1 MTGDAQPDL
10 LLESL
15 LADTTLLADTSCP
28 VLIHDLDGVVIEAN
42 QAFATLL
49 GHTLADVHTMRAA
62 QVMHPDDLAPS
73 RADTADLIAHR
84 RPTVTAEQRGLT
96 KDGATVWV
104 RMHKTMVHRHG
115 RPVIAVIIE
124 NITDH
129 RARVAELEHAA
140 HHDELTGVL
149 NRRGLLAHLTAVGP
163 GRGPLIVA
171 MVDVNGLK
179 AVNDELGHRAG
190 DLLLQAVAASLRGL
204 DAAWV
209 VARLAGDE
217 FVVLVPTDAATGVE
231 DAVRAVVTTPTT
243 LTTDVT
249 VVPSVAVGS
258 AVLPALGSL
267 ASALH
272 AADCAMYEDK
282 RSRDGRRQRGPA
294 AAATDYTRATGVM
307 LRRARTSLGLTL
319 RQAHRRS
326 AGRWTAAQLGS
337 YERGE
342 GSLTVVTLVDLADF
356 YGVNPAALLPDRVE
370 RAG

>member
-1 MTGDAQPDL
+1 MTGNGKPDL

-28 VLIHDLDGVVIEAN
+28 VVIHDLDGAVIEAN

-49 GHTLADVHTMRAA
+49 GHTLADVHTMGAA
-62 QVMHPDDLAPS
+62 QIMHPHDLAPS
-73 RADTADLIAHR
+73 HADTADLIASR
-84 RPTVTAEQRGLT
+84 RPTVSAERRGLT

-104 RMHKTMVHRHG
+104 RVHKTMVHRHG
-115 RPVIAVIIE
+115 REVIAVIIE
-124 NITDH
+124 DITDH

-149 NRRGLLAHLTAVGP
+149 NRRGLLA
-163 GRGPLIVA
+163 
-171 MVDVNGLK
+171 
-179 AVNDELGHRAG
+179 
-190 DLLLQAVAASLRGL
+190 
-204 DAAWV
+204 
-209 VARLAGDE
+209 RLAGDE
-217 FVVLVPTDAATGVE
+217 FVMLVPTDAATGVE

-243 LTTDVT
+243 LATDVT

-282 RSRDGRRQRGPA
+282 RSRDGRGQPGPA
-294 AAATDYTRATGVM
+294 AAATDYTQAAGVM

-342 GSLTVVTLVDLADF
+342 GSITVVTLVDLADF
-356 YGVNPAALLPDRVE
+356 YGVTPAALLPDRVD